1 MYLTSTA
8 KFRPYTFD
16 EMIKPDVIYTEA
28 YNQME
33 DALSDLGIMA
43 GDVGGK
49 LDATNDKELVNIYN
63 SFQSDLDKV
72 STDLYNNGLN
82 PSTRKKLAELKGR
95 YSKEIN
101 PINDAYKAWA
111 ADRDYLAK
119 LAIEHPE
126 IIIEGRGN
134 KISDYMHGNKPTG
147 ISINTNDLFTEAS
160 KLATQD
166 AVRTYKEGQWQSTAG
181 GRFLERATSIGLTEQ
196 EFNNALGEID
206 DYQNGLIKESALSAD
221 AKAILNSTN
230 AITSSHNFNQ
240 LSRANQIKALNAIE
254 SGLRAGYTYK
264 KDIQTQQDPMFKYNL
279 DLAQDAAKKK
289 QQIADMVGTELFIT
303 PNETR
308 QEIGTTFF
316 KSKGSGI
323 TNELQDK
330 YNNYFDKDGKLK
342 TAEDLKSSEVLEPT
356 TRSAFIQ
363 HHPYYGS
370 RNGIIHDLPKTA
382 IETLDSLRQAF
393 ADLGLDPNTATKDD
407 FIKAYKNIDT
417 SDATGMVVGTITS
430 DKAGFDVVRNQ
441 IQKGMLDN
449 KDLRVVAG
457 KNEDNSYRTKPI
469 KYEDLLA
476 NKDKNELD
484 IISVDVNYTNGQTTF
499 KVNTPKGVKQVIMP
513 KGAHFNWTNDDR
525 LKSTSKVISSLSNNI
540 YPLNDNGRIVERKV
554 DPKNTYEWP
563 DGFKGTPAQYQQY
576 LKGEM
581 DALLV
586 QMFNYYGKQNIGS

>member
-101 PINDAYKAWA
+101 PINDAYKAWT
-111 ADRDYLAK
+111 ADREYLAK
-119 LAIEHPE
+119 LALEHPE

-134 KISDYMHGNKPTG
+134 KISDYMHGNKPAG

-206 DYQNGLIKESALSAD
+206 NYQNGLIKESALSAD

-230 AITSSHNFNQ
+230 AITSSHNFSQ
-240 LSRANQIKALNAIE
+240 LSNANKIKALNAIE

-264 KDIQTQQDPMFKYNL
+264 KDIQTQQDPMVKYNL
-279 DLAQDAAKKK
+279 DLAQDAAKKR

-308 QEIGTTFF
+308 QEIGSTFF
-316 KSKGSGI
+316 KSKGPGI

-330 YNNYFDKDGKLK
+330 YNQYFDKDGKLK
-342 TAEDLKSSEVLEPT
+342 TAEGIRNSIKSSSVLPT
-356 TRSAFIQ
+356 EMGFGVHPGTVGANDVERNLAALKQSFI
-363 HHPYYGS
+363 
-370 RNGIIHDLPKTA
+370 
-382 IETLDSLRQAF
+382 
-393 ADLGLDPNTATKDD
+393 DLGLDPNTATKDD

-430 DKAGFDVVRNQ
+430 DKAGFDMVRNH
-441 IQKGMLDN
+441 IQRGMLDN
-449 KDLRVVAG
+449 KDLRVVVG
-457 KNEDNSYRTKPI
+457 RNEDNSYRTKPI
-469 KYEDLLA
+469 KYEDLLTG
-476 NKDKNELD
+476 KYKNDLD
-484 IISVDVNYTNGQTTF
+484 IVSVDINYTNGQTTF
-499 KVNTPKGVKQVIMP
+499 KVNTPKGVKQIIMP

-540 YPLNDNGRIVERKV
+540 YPLNDNGRIV
-554 DPKNTYEWP
+554 DPKKVYEWL
-563 DGFKGTPAQYQQY
+563 DGFTGTPAQYQQY

-586 QMFNYYGKQNIGS
+586 QSFNYYGKQNIGS

>member
-28 YNQME
+28 YNKME

-63 SFQSDLDKV
+63 SFQSDLNKV

-111 ADRDYLAK
+111 ADREYLAK
-119 LAIEHPE
+119 LALEHPE
-126 IIIEGRGN
+126 IIVEGRGN
-134 KISDYMHGNKPTG
+134 KISDYMHGNKPAG

-196 EFNNALGEID
+196 EFNNALGEIN
-206 DYQNGLIKESALSAD
+206 DYQNGLIEESALSAD

-240 LSRANQIKALNAIE
+240 LSKANKIKALNAIK

-279 DLAQDAAKKK
+279 DLAKDAAKKK

-316 KSKGSGI
+316 KNKGPQI

-330 YNNYFDKDGKLK
+330 YNQFFDENGRLKAAKDI
-342 TAEDLKSSEVLEPT
+342 KSSTISVSAASSISLPPSHIDRTSINSLPET
-356 TRSAFIQ
+356 TI
-363 HHPYYGS
+363 
-370 RNGIIHDLPKTA
+370 NN
-382 IETLDSLRQAF
+382 TLNSLRQAF
-393 ADLGLDPNTATKDD
+393 IDLGLDPKSATKDD
-407 FIKAYKNIDT
+407 FIKSYKNIDT

-430 DKAGFDVVRNQ
+430 DNAGFKVVRNH
-441 IQKGMLDN
+441 IQRGMLDN

-476 NKDKNELD
+476 DKDKNELD
-484 IISVDVNYTNGQTTF
+484 IISVDINYTNGQTTF

>member
-101 PINDAYKAWA
+101 PINDAYKAWT
-111 ADRDYLAK
+111 ADREYLAK
-119 LAIEHPE
+119 LALEHPE

-134 KISDYMHGNKPTG
+134 KISDYMHGNKPAG

-206 DYQNGLIKESALSAD
+206 NYQNGLIKESALSAD

-240 LSRANQIKALNAIE
+240 LSGASKLKALNAIE

-279 DLAQDAAKKK
+279 DLAQDAAKKR

-308 QEIGTTFF
+308 QEIGSTFF
-316 KSKGSGI
+316 KSKGPGI

-330 YNNYFDKDGKLK
+330 YNQYFDKDGKLK
-342 TAEDLKSSEVLEPT
+342 TAEGIRNSIKSSSVLPT
-356 TRSAFIQ
+356 EMGFGVHPGTVGANDVERNLAALKQSFI
-363 HHPYYGS
+363 
-370 RNGIIHDLPKTA
+370 
-382 IETLDSLRQAF
+382 
-393 ADLGLDPNTATKDD
+393 DLGLDPNTATKDD

-430 DKAGFDVVRNQ
+430 DKAGFDMVRNH
-441 IQKGMLDN
+441 IQRGMLDN
-449 KDLRVVAG
+449 KDLRVVVG
-457 KNEDNSYRTKPI
+457 KNEDNSYMTKPI
-469 KYEDLLA
+469 KYVDLLV
-476 NKDKNELD
+476 DNELD
-484 IISVDVNYTNGQTTF
+484 IVSVDINYTNGQTTF
-499 KVNTPKGVKQVIMP
+499 KVNTLNGVKQIVMP

-525 LKSTSKVISSLSNNI
+525 LKSISKVISSLSNNTYSSI
-540 YPLNDNGRIVERKV
+540 IDGNIVERKV

-563 DGFKGTPAQYQQY
+563 GGFKGTPAQYQQY

>member
-101 PINDAYKAWA
+101 PINDAYKAWT
-111 ADRDYLAK
+111 ADREYLAK
-119 LAIEHPE
+119 LALEHPE
-126 IIIEGRGN
+126 IIVEGRGN
-134 KISDYMHGNKPTG
+134 KISDYMHGNKPAG

-206 DYQNGLIKESALSAD
+206 NYQNGLIKESALSAD

-279 DLAQDAAKKK
+279 DLAQDVAKKK
-289 QQIADMVGTELFIT
+289 QQIADIVGTELFVT

-308 QEIGTTFF
+308 QEISSTFF
-316 KSKGSGI
+316 KSKGPGI

-342 TAEDLKSSEVLEPT
+342 TAENIRNSIKSSSVLPT
-356 TRSAFIQ
+356 EMGFGIHPGTVGANDVERNLAALKQSFI
-363 HHPYYGS
+363 
-370 RNGIIHDLPKTA
+370 
-382 IETLDSLRQAF
+382 
-393 ADLGLDPNTATKDD
+393 DLGLDPNTATKDD
-407 FIKAYKNIDT
+407 FIKAYKNLDT

-441 IQKGMLDN
+441 IQRGMLDN

-469 KYEDLLA
+469 KYEDLLTG
-476 NKDKNELD
+476 KDKNELD
-484 IISVDVNYTNGQTTF
+484 IVSVDINYTNGQTTF

>member
-111 ADRDYLAK
+111 ADREYLAK
-119 LAIEHPE
+119 LALEHPE
-126 IIIEGRGN
+126 IIVEGRGDR
-134 KISDYMHGNKPTG
+134 ISDYMHGNKPAG

-166 AVRTYKEGQWQSTAG
+166 AVRNYKEGQWQSTAG

-206 DYQNGLIKESALSAD
+206 NYKNGLIKENALSAD

-230 AITSSHNFNQ
+230 TIIGSHNLNQ
-240 LSRANQIKALNAIE
+240 LSGANKLKALNVIE

-279 DLAQDAAKKK
+279 DLANDAAKKREE
-289 QQIADMVGTELFIT
+289 IANTVGTELFIT

-316 KSKGSGI
+316 KSKGPGI
-323 TNELQDK
+323 TSELQDK
-330 YNNYFDKDGKLK
+330 YNQFFDENGKLK
-342 TAEDLKSSEVLEPT
+342 APEDIKNSTKSS
-356 TRSAFIQ
+356 SALQVELFGAYPGTI
-363 HHPYYGS
+363 
-370 RNGIIHDLPKTA
+370 RVNNVEKDLTA
-382 IETLDSLRQAF
+382 LKQAF
-393 ADLGLDPNTATKDD
+393 ANLGLGPDATKDD
-407 FIKAYKNIDT
+407 FIKAYKNLDT

-430 DKAGFDVVRNQ
+430 DKAGFDVVRNH
-441 IQKGMLDN
+441 IQRGMLDN
-449 KDLRVVAG
+449 KDLRVVVG
-457 KNEDNSYRTKPI
+457 RNEDNSYRTKPI
-469 KYEDLLA
+469 KYDDILA
-476 NKDKNELD
+476 DKGKNELD

-525 LKSTSKVISSLSNNI
+525 LKSISKVISSLSNNT
-540 YPLNDNGRIVERKV
+540 YSSIVDGNMVEQKV
-554 DPKNTYEWP
+554 DPKTTYAWP
-563 DGFKGTPAQYQQY
+563 GGFKGTPAQYQQY

-581 DALLV
+581 NALLL
-586 QMFNYYGKQNIGS
+586 QTFNYYGKQNIGS

>member
-8 KFRPYTFD
+8 KFRPYTFN

-63 SFQSDLDKV
+63 SFQSDLNKV

-82 PSTRKKLAELKGR
+82 PSIRKKLAELKGR

-101 PINDAYKAWA
+101 PINDAYKAWT
-111 ADRDYLAK
+111 ADREYLAK
-119 LAIEHPE
+119 LALEHPE

-134 KISDYMHGNKPTG
+134 KISDYMHGNKPAG
-147 ISINTNDLFTEAS
+147 ISINTNDLFTKAS

-196 EFNNALGEID
+196 EFNNALEEIN
-206 DYQNGLIKESALSAD
+206 DYQNGLIIESALSAD

-240 LSRANQIKALNAIE
+240 LSGANKLKALNAIE

-279 DLAQDAAKKK
+279 DLARDAAKKK
-289 QQIADMVGTELFIT
+289 QQIADMVGTELFVT
-303 PNETR
+303 PNETK
-308 QEIGTTFF
+308 QEIGITFF
-316 KSKGSGI
+316 KSKGPEI

-330 YNNYFDKDGKLK
+330 YNQFFDENGKLI
-342 TAEDLKSSEVLEPT
+342 APEDIKSSEISI
-356 TRSAFIQ
+356 SASSSISLP
-363 HHPYYGS
+363 PYNIRGNTVNS
-370 RNGIIHDLPKTA
+370 LPRTA
-382 IETLDSLRQAF
+382 INRISSSLRQSF
-393 ADLGLDPNTATKDD
+393 IDLGLDPNTATKDD
-407 FIKAYKNIDT
+407 FIKAYKNLDT

-430 DKAGFDVVRNQ
+430 DKAGFDVIRNQ
-441 IQKGMLDN
+441 IQRGMLDN

-469 KYEDLLA
+469 KYEDLLV
-476 NKDKNELD
+476 DNELD
-484 IISVDVNYTNGQTTF
+484 IVSVDVNYTNGQTTF
-499 KVNTPKGVKQVIMP
+499 KVNTPKGVKQIIMP
-513 KGAHFNWTNDDR
+513 KGAHFNWTNDDS
-525 LKSTSKVISSLSNNI
+525 LKSTSKVISSLSNNT
-540 YPLNDNGRIVERKV
+540 YPLNVNGKIVEQKV
-554 DPKNTYEWP
+554 DPKKVYEWP
-563 DGFKGTPAQYQQY
+563 GGFKGTPAQYQQY

>member
-101 PINDAYKAWA
+101 PINDAYKAWT
-111 ADRDYLAK
+111 ADREYLAK
-119 LAIEHPE
+119 LALEHPE

-134 KISDYMHGNKPTG
+134 KISDYMHGNKPAG

-206 DYQNGLIKESALSAD
+206 NYQNGLIKESALSAD

-230 AITSSHNFNQ
+230 AITSSHNFSQ
-240 LSRANQIKALNAIE
+240 LSNANKIKALNAIE

-279 DLAQDAAKKK
+279 DLAQDAAKKR
-289 QQIADMVGTELFIT
+289 QEIADIVGTELFII

-308 QEIGTTFF
+308 QEIGSTFF
-316 KSKGSGI
+316 KSKGPGM
-323 TNELQDK
+323 TNELQNK
-330 YNNYFDKDGKLK
+330 YNAYFDKNGKLK
-342 TAEDLKSSEVLEPT
+342 SADAIKNSLLSQIDLEALGG
-356 TRSAFIQ
+356 SAFI
-363 HHPYYGS
+363 S
-370 RNGIIHDLPKTA
+370 KKVMSKIVDSDLA
-382 IETLDSLRQAF
+382 TLKEAF
-393 ADLGLDPNTATKDD
+393 ANLGLDHDTATQHD
-407 FIKAYKNIDT
+407 FIKAYNNLYT

-441 IQKGMLDN
+441 IQRGMLDN
-449 KDLRVVAG
+449 KDLRVVVG
-457 KNEDNSYRTKPI
+457 RNEDNSYRTKPI
-469 KYEDLLA
+469 KYEDLLTG
-476 NKDKNELD
+476 KDKNELD
-484 IISVDVNYTNGQTTF
+484 IVSVDVNYTNGQTTF
-499 KVNTPKGVKQVIMP
+499 KVNTPNGVKQIVMP
-513 KGAHFNWTNDDR
+513 KGAHFNWTNDDS
-525 LKSTSKVISSLSNNI
+525 LKSTSKVISSLSNNT
-540 YPLNDNGRIVERKV
+540 YPLNVNGKIVEQKV
-554 DPKNTYEWP
+554 DPKKVYEWP
-563 DGFKGTPAQYQQY
+563 GGFKGTPAQYQQY

-586 QMFNYYGKQNIGS
+586 QFLNYHGKQNIGS

>member
-63 SFQSDLDKV
+63 SFQSDLNKV

-82 PSTRKKLAELKGR
+82 PSIRKKLAELKGR

-101 PINDAYKAWA
+101 PINDAYKAWT
-111 ADRDYLAK
+111 ADREYLAK
-119 LAIEHPE
+119 LALEHPE

-134 KISDYMHGNKPTG
+134 KISDYMHGNKPAG
-147 ISINTNDLFTEAS
+147 ISINTNDLFTKAS

-196 EFNNALGEID
+196 EFNNALEEIN
-206 DYQNGLIKESALSAD
+206 DYQNGLIIESALSAD

-240 LSRANQIKALNAIE
+240 LSGANKLKALNAIE

-264 KDIQTQQDPMFKYNL
+264 KDIQTQQDPMFKHNL
-279 DLAQDAAKKK
+279 DLARDAAKKK
-289 QQIADMVGTELFIT
+289 QQIADMVGTELFVT

-316 KSKGSGI
+316 KSKGPEI

-330 YNNYFDKDGKLK
+330 YNQFFDENGKLK
-342 TAEDLKSSEVLEPT
+342 APEDIKSSEISI
-356 TRSAFIQ
+356 SASSSISLP
-363 HHPYYGS
+363 PYNI
-370 RNGIIHDLPKTA
+370 RNNTVNSLPRTA
-382 IETLDSLRQAF
+382 INRISSSLRQSF
-393 ADLGLDPNTATKDD
+393 IDLGLDPNTATKDD
-407 FIKAYKNIDT
+407 FIKAYKNLDT

-430 DKAGFDVVRNQ
+430 DKAGFDVIRNQ
-441 IQKGMLDN
+441 IQRGMLGN

-476 NKDKNELD
+476 DKDKNELD
-484 IISVDVNYTNGQTTF
+484 IVSVDVNYTNGQTTF
-499 KVNTPKGVKQVIMP
+499 KVNTPKGVKQIVMP

-525 LKSTSKVISSLSNNI
+525 LKSISKVISSLSNNTYSSI
-540 YPLNDNGRIVERKV
+540 IDGNIVERKV

-563 DGFKGTPAQYQQY
+563 GGFKGTPAQYQQY

>member
-111 ADRDYLAK
+111 ADREYLAK
-119 LAIEHPE
+119 LALEHPE
-126 IIIEGRGN
+126 IIVEGRGN
-134 KISDYMHGNKPTG
+134 KISDYMHGNKPAG

-206 DYQNGLIKESALSAD
+206 NYQNGLIKESALSAD

-264 KDIQTQQDPMFKYNL
+264 KDVQTQQDPMFKYNL
-279 DLAQDAAKKK
+279 DLAQDAAEKK
-289 QQIADMVGTELFIT
+289 QQIADIVGTELFVT

-308 QEIGTTFF
+308 QEIGSTFF
-316 KSKGSGI
+316 KSKGPGI

-342 TAEDLKSSEVLEPT
+342 TAENIRNSIKSSSVLPT
-356 TRSAFIQ
+356 EMGFGIHPGTVGANDVERNLAALKQSFI
-363 HHPYYGS
+363 
-370 RNGIIHDLPKTA
+370 
-382 IETLDSLRQAF
+382 
-393 ADLGLDPNTATKDD
+393 DLGLDPNTATKDD
-407 FIKAYKNIDT
+407 FIKAYKNLDT

-441 IQKGMLDN
+441 IQRGMLDN

-469 KYEDLLA
+469 KYEDLLTG
-476 NKDKNELD
+476 KDKNELD
-484 IISVDVNYTNGQTTF
+484 IVSVDINYTNGQTTF

-525 LKSTSKVISSLSNNI
+525 LKSNSKVISSLSNNI

>member
-101 PINDAYKAWA
+101 PINDAYKAWT
-111 ADRDYLAK
+111 ADREYLAK
-119 LAIEHPE
+119 LALEHPE
-126 IIIEGRGN
+126 IIVEGRGN
-134 KISDYMHGNKPTG
+134 KISDYMHGNKPAG

-196 EFNNALGEID
+196 EFNSALGEID
-206 DYQNGLIKESALSAD
+206 NYQNGLIEESALSAD

-264 KDIQTQQDPMFKYNL
+264 KDVQTQQDPMFKYNL
-279 DLAQDAAKKK
+279 DLAQDIANKR
-289 QQIADMVGTELFIT
+289 QQIADIVGTELFVT

-308 QEIGTTFF
+308 QEIGSTFF
-316 KSKGSGI
+316 KSKGPGI

-342 TAEDLKSSEVLEPT
+342 TAENIRNSIKSSSVLPT
-356 TRSAFIQ
+356 EMGFGIHPGTVGANNVERNLAALKQSFI
-363 HHPYYGS
+363 
-370 RNGIIHDLPKTA
+370 
-382 IETLDSLRQAF
+382 
-393 ADLGLDPNTATKDD
+393 DLGLDPNTATKDD
-407 FIKAYKNIDT
+407 FIKAYKNLDT

-441 IQKGMLDN
+441 IQRGMLDN

-469 KYEDLLA
+469 KYEDLLTD
-476 NKDKNELD
+476 KDKNELD
-484 IISVDVNYTNGQTTF
+484 IVSVDINYTNGQATF

-540 YPLNDNGRIVERKV
+540 YPLNDNGRIVKRKV

>member
-63 SFQSDLDKV
+63 SFQSDLNKV

-101 PINDAYKAWA
+101 PINDAYKAWT
-111 ADRDYLAK
+111 ADREYLAK
-119 LAIEHPE
+119 LALEHPE
-126 IIIEGRGN
+126 IIVEGRGN
-134 KISDYMHGNKPTG
+134 KISDYMHGNKPAG
-147 ISINTNDLFTEAS
+147 ISININDLFTEAS

-206 DYQNGLIKESALSAD
+206 NYQNGLIKESALSAD

-279 DLAQDAAKKK
+279 DLAQDVANKR
-289 QQIADMVGTELFIT
+289 QQIADIVGTELFVT

-308 QEIGTTFF
+308 QEIGSTFF
-316 KSKGSGI
+316 KSKGPGI

-342 TAEDLKSSEVLEPT
+342 TAENIRNSIKSSSVLPT
-356 TRSAFIQ
+356 EMGFGIHPGTVGANDVERNLAALKQSFI
-363 HHPYYGS
+363 
-370 RNGIIHDLPKTA
+370 
-382 IETLDSLRQAF
+382 
-393 ADLGLDPNTATKDD
+393 DLGLDPNTATKDD
-407 FIKAYKNIDT
+407 FIKAYKNLDT

-441 IQKGMLDN
+441 IQRGMLDN

-469 KYEDLLA
+469 KYEDLLTG
-476 NKDKNELD
+476 KDNNELD
-484 IISVDVNYTNGQTTF
+484 IVSVDINYTNGQTTF

-525 LKSTSKVISSLSNNI
+525 LKSTSKVISLLSNNI

>member
-101 PINDAYKAWA
+101 PINDAYKAWT
-111 ADRDYLAK
+111 ADREYLAK
-119 LAIEHPE
+119 LALEHPE

-134 KISDYMHGNKPTG
+134 KISDYMHGNKPAG

-206 DYQNGLIKESALSAD
+206 NYQNGLIKESDLSAD

-230 AITSSHNFNQ
+230 AITSSHNFSQ
-240 LSRANQIKALNAIE
+240 LSNANKIKALNAIE
-254 SGLRAGYTYK
+254 GGLRAGYTYK

-279 DLAQDAAKKK
+279 DLAQDAAKKREE
-289 QQIADMVGTELFIT
+289 IANTVGTELFIT

-308 QEIGTTFF
+308 QEIGSTFF
-316 KSKGSGI
+316 KSKGPGI

-330 YNNYFDKDGKLK
+330 YNQYFDKEGKLK
-342 TAEDLKSSEVLEPT
+342 TAEDIRNSIKSSPVLPT
-356 TRSAFIQ
+356 EMGFGIHPGTVGANDVERNLAALKQSFI
-363 HHPYYGS
+363 
-370 RNGIIHDLPKTA
+370 
-382 IETLDSLRQAF
+382 
-393 ADLGLDPNTATKDD
+393 DLGLDPNTATKED

-430 DKAGFDVVRNQ
+430 DKAGFDVIRNQ
-441 IQKGMLDN
+441 IQRGMLGN

-476 NKDKNELD
+476 DKDKNELD
-484 IISVDVNYTNGQTTF
+484 IISVDINYTNGQTTF
-499 KVNTPKGVKQVIMP
+499 KVNTPKGVKQIIMP
-513 KGAHFNWTNDDR
+513 KGAHFNWTNDES
-525 LKSTSKVISSLSNNI
+525 LKSTSKVISSLSNNT
-540 YPLNDNGRIVERKV
+540 YPLNVGSKIVEQKV
-554 DPKNTYEWP
+554 DPKKTYVWP

>member
-63 SFQSDLDKV
+63 SFQSDLNKV

-101 PINDAYKAWA
+101 PINDAYKAWT
-111 ADRDYLAK
+111 ADREYLAK
-119 LAIEHPE
+119 LALEHPE
-126 IIIEGRGN
+126 IIVEGRGN
-134 KISDYMHGNKPTG
+134 KISDYMHGNKPAG

-206 DYQNGLIKESALSAD
+206 NYQNGFIKESALSAD

-264 KDIQTQQDPMFKYNL
+264 KDVQTQQDPMFKYNL
-279 DLAQDAAKKK
+279 DLAQDAAKNK
-289 QQIADMVGTELFIT
+289 QQITDMVGTELFIT
-303 PNETR
+303 PNETK
-308 QEIGTTFF
+308 QEIGSTFF
-316 KSKGSGI
+316 KSKGPGI

-342 TAEDLKSSEVLEPT
+342 TAENIRNSIKSSSVLPT
-356 TRSAFIQ
+356 EMGFGIHPGTVGANDVERNLAALKQSFI
-363 HHPYYGS
+363 
-370 RNGIIHDLPKTA
+370 
-382 IETLDSLRQAF
+382 
-393 ADLGLDPNTATKDD
+393 DLGLDPNTATKDD
-407 FIKAYKNIDT
+407 FIKAYKNLDT

-430 DKAGFDVVRNQ
+430 DKAGFDVVRNH
-441 IQKGMLDN
+441 IQRGMLDN

-469 KYEDLLA
+469 KYEDLLTG
-476 NKDKNELD
+476 KDKNELD
-484 IISVDVNYTNGQTTF
+484 IVSVDINYTNGQTTF

-540 YPLNDNGRIVERKV
+540 YPLNDNDRIVERKV

>member
-8 KFRPYTFD
+8 KFRPYTFN

-63 SFQSDLDKV
+63 SFQSDLNKV

-82 PSTRKKLAELKGR
+82 PSIRKKLAELKGR

-101 PINDAYKAWA
+101 PINDAYKAWT
-111 ADRDYLAK
+111 ADREYLAK
-119 LAIEHPE
+119 LALEHPE

-134 KISDYMHGNKPTG
+134 KISDYMHGNKPAG
-147 ISINTNDLFTEAS
+147 ISINTNDLFTKAS

-196 EFNNALGEID
+196 EFNNALEEIN
-206 DYQNGLIKESALSAD
+206 DYQNGLIIESALSAD

-240 LSRANQIKALNAIE
+240 LSGANKLKALNAIE

-279 DLAQDAAKKK
+279 DLARDAAKKK
-289 QQIADMVGTELFIT
+289 QQIADMVGTELFVT
-303 PNETR
+303 PNETK
-308 QEIGTTFF
+308 QEIGITFF
-316 KSKGSGI
+316 KSKGPEI

-330 YNNYFDKDGKLK
+330 YNQFFDENGKLK
-342 TAEDLKSSEVLEPT
+342 APEDIKSSEISI
-356 TRSAFIQ
+356 SASSSISLP
-363 HHPYYGS
+363 PYNIRGNTVNS
-370 RNGIIHDLPKTA
+370 LPRTA
-382 IETLDSLRQAF
+382 INRISSSLRQSF
-393 ADLGLDPNTATKDD
+393 IDLGLDPNTATKDD
-407 FIKAYKNIDT
+407 FIKAYKNLDT

-430 DKAGFDVVRNQ
+430 DKAGFDVIRNQ
-441 IQKGMLDN
+441 IQRGMLDN

-469 KYEDLLA
+469 KYEDLLV
-476 NKDKNELD
+476 DNELD
-484 IISVDVNYTNGQTTF
+484 IVSVDVNYTNGQTTF
-499 KVNTPKGVKQVIMP
+499 KVNTPKGVKQIIMP
-513 KGAHFNWTNDDR
+513 KGAHFNWTNDDS
-525 LKSTSKVISSLSNNI
+525 LKSTSKVISSLSNNT
-540 YPLNDNGRIVERKV
+540 YPLNVNGKIVEQKV
-554 DPKNTYEWP
+554 DPKKVYEWP
-563 DGFKGTPAQYQQY
+563 GGFKGTPAQYQQY

>member
-63 SFQSDLDKV
+63 SFQSDLNKV

-101 PINDAYKAWA
+101 PINDAYKAWT
-111 ADRDYLAK
+111 ADREYLAK

-134 KISDYMHGNKPTG
+134 KISDYMHGNKPAG

-196 EFNNALGEID
+196 EFNTALGEID
-206 DYQNGLIKESALSAD
+206 DYQNGRIEESALSAD

-230 AITSSHNFNQ
+230 AIINSHNFNQ
-240 LSRANQIKALNAIE
+240 LSNANKIKALNAIE

-279 DLAQDAAKKK
+279 DLANDAAKKK
-289 QQIADMVGTELFIT
+289 QQIADTVGTELFVT

-308 QEIGTTFF
+308 QEIGSTFF
-316 KSKGSGI
+316 KSKGPQI

-330 YNNYFDKDGKLK
+330 YDQFFDENGKLK
-342 TAEDLKSSEVLEPT
+342 APEDIKSSEISISASSSISLPPYSIGNNTVNSLPRT
-356 TRSAFIQ
+356 TINRIS
-363 HHPYYGS
+363 S
-370 RNGIIHDLPKTA
+370 
-382 IETLDSLRQAF
+382 SLRQSF
-393 ADLGLDPNTATKDD
+393 IDLGLDPNTATKDD

-430 DKAGFDVVRNQ
+430 DKAGFDVVRNH
-441 IQKGMLDN
+441 IQRGMLGN

-476 NKDKNELD
+476 DKDKNELD
-484 IISVDVNYTNGQTTF
+484 IISIDVNYTNGQTTF
-499 KVNTPKGVKQVIMP
+499 KVNTPKGVKQIVMP

-525 LKSTSKVISSLSNNI
+525 LKSISKVISSLSNNT
-540 YPLNDNGRIVERKV
+540 YLTKDNGKIVEKKV
-554 DPKNTYEWP
+554 DPNIVYKWH
-563 DGFKGTPAQYQQY
+563 DGFTGTPAQYQQY

-586 QMFNYYGKQNIGS
+586 QFVNYYGKQNIGS

>member
-1 MYLTSTA
+1 MANVYLTSTA

-101 PINDAYKAWA
+101 PINDAYKAWT
-111 ADRDYLAK
+111 ADREYLAK
-119 LAIEHPE
+119 LALEHPE

-134 KISDYMHGNKPTG
+134 KISDYMHGNKPAG

-230 AITSSHNFNQ
+230 VITSSHNFNQ

-279 DLAQDAAKKK
+279 DLANDAANKR
-289 QQIADMVGTELFIT
+289 QQIADIVGTELFVT

-308 QEIGTTFF
+308 QEIGSTFF
-316 KSKGSGI
+316 KSKGPGI

-342 TAEDLKSSEVLEPT
+342 TAENIRNSIKSSSVLPT
-356 TRSAFIQ
+356 EMGFGIHPGTIGANDVERNLAALKQSFI
-363 HHPYYGS
+363 
-370 RNGIIHDLPKTA
+370 
-382 IETLDSLRQAF
+382 
-393 ADLGLDPNTATKDD
+393 DLGLDPNTATKDD
-407 FIKAYKNIDT
+407 FIKAYKNLDT

-441 IQKGMLDN
+441 IQRGMLDN

-469 KYEDLLA
+469 KYEDLLTG
-476 NKDKNELD
+476 KDKNELD
-484 IISVDVNYTNGQTTF
+484 IVSVDINYTNGQTTF
-499 KVNTPKGVKQVIMP
+499 KVNTPKGVKQIVMP

>member
-101 PINDAYKAWA
+101 PINDAYKAWT
-111 ADRDYLAK
+111 ADREYLAK
-119 LAIEHPE
+119 LALEHPE
-126 IIIEGRGN
+126 IIVEGRGN
-134 KISDYMHGNKPTG
+134 KISDYMHGNKPAG

-166 AVRTYKEGQWQSTAG
+166 AIRTYKEGQWQSTAG

-196 EFNNALGEID
+196 EFNNALEEID
-206 DYQNGLIKESALSAD
+206 NYQNNLINESNLSAN

-240 LSRANQIKALNAIE
+240 LSRANQIKARNAIE

-316 KSKGSGI
+316 KSKGPGI
-323 TNELQDK
+323 TSELQDK
-330 YNNYFDKDGKLK
+330 YNQYFDENGKLK
-342 TAEDLKSSEVLEPT
+342 APEDIKNSTKSS
-356 TRSAFIQ
+356 SALQVELFGAYPGTI
-363 HHPYYGS
+363 
-370 RNGIIHDLPKTA
+370 RVNNVEKDLTA
-382 IETLDSLRQAF
+382 LKQAF
-393 ADLGLDPNTATKDD
+393 ANLGLGPDATKDD
-407 FIKAYKNIDT
+407 FIKAYKNLDT

-430 DKAGFDVVRNQ
+430 DKAGFDVVRNH
-441 IQKGMLDN
+441 IQRGMLDN
-449 KDLRVVAG
+449 KDLRVVVG
-457 KNEDNSYRTKPI
+457 RNEDNSYRTKPI
-469 KYEDLLA
+469 KYDDILA
-476 NKDKNELD
+476 DKGKNELD

-499 KVNTPKGVKQVIMP
+499 KVNTPKGVKQVMMP

-525 LKSTSKVISSLSNNI
+525 LKSISKVISSLSNNTYSSI
-540 YPLNDNGRIVERKV
+540 VDGNIVEQKV
-554 DPKNTYEWP
+554 DSKTTYAWP
-563 DGFKGTPAQYQQY
+563 GGFKGTPAQYQQY

-581 DALLV
+581 DALLL
-586 QMFNYYGKQNIGS
+586 QTFNYYGKQNIGS